1 MNIFFLTETESGC
14 YKWRGATPAK
24 YLRQRGHNVQVFEDE
39 FQAYESPEVLVIF
52 RAHYPNVFKLVEWC
66 KQRSIRVVFD
76 TDDALDLVPRENVNY
91 RGLQERLGLYDF
103 LIENADVVTTT
114 TATLA
119 ADLRERNPNVVILPN
134 SADPD
139 EWTVQPRKA
148 GVRIGWTGS
157 ATHFYDLAV
166 ALPAIRELQKQ
177 HDFTFVLQG
186 ICDDPGLE
194 EFHARLVQSHGR
206 AFSNSPLGKSIKR
219 FLAELRGIRYEFHP
233 MVEFGRHSE
242 KVCELGLDIGIAPL
256 VEDTFNQH
264 KSCIKYYEYALSGA
278 ITVASRVLPYSA
290 EVPITARNS
299 RQSWKDTLEPL
310 LDADHESLWLEQRDW
325 VLTHRNM
332 ARNVEL
338 WEQVYR
344 GELTT
349 SAVAADQNNA
359 LSFLPAASRD
369 ATPLATARRDLF

>member
-24 YLRQRGHNVQVFEDE
+24 YLRQRGHNVQVFSGEL
-39 FQAYESPEVLVIF
+39 QAYESPDVLVIF

-66 KQRSIRVVFD
+66 KQRGIRVVFD
-76 TDDALDLVPRENVNY
+76 TDDALDLVPRSNVNY
-91 RGLQERLGLYDF
+91 RGLQDRLDLYDF

-114 TATLA
+114 TSILA
-119 ADLRERNPNVVILPN
+119 ADLGERNPNVVILPN

-139 EWTVQPRKA
+139 EWTVRPRLP
-148 GVRIGWTGS
+148 GIRIGWTGS
-157 ATHFYDLAV
+157 ATHFDDLAA
-166 ALPAIRELQKQ
+166 ALPAIRDLQKR
-177 HDFTFVLQG
+177 HPFTFVLQG
-186 ICDDPGLE
+186 ICDEPSIE
-194 EFHARLVQSHGR
+194 EFHASLVARHGK

-219 FLAELRGIRYEFHP
+219 FLGELRGIRYEFHP

-256 VEDTFNQH
+256 VEDAFNHH

-290 EVPITARNS
+290 EVPITAKNN

-310 LDADHESLWLEQRDW
+310 LDADRGALWREQRDW
-325 VLTHRNM
+325 VLTYRNM

-349 SAVAADQNNA
+349 SMAVAGQH
-359 LSFLPAASRD
+359 AA
-369 ATPLATARRDLF
+369 

>member
-14 YKWRGATPAK
+14 YKWRGAIPAK
-24 YLRQRGHNVQVFEDE
+24 YLRQRGHTVQILNND
-39 FQAYESPEVLVIF
+39 FQAYESPDVLVIF

-66 KQRSIRVVFD
+66 KERQIRVVFD

-91 RGLQERLGLYDF
+91 RGLQERWDLYDF
-103 LIENADVVTTT
+103 LIETADVVTTT
-114 TATLA
+114 TPILA
-119 ADLRERNPNVVILPN
+119 ADLRGRNPNVVILPN

-139 EWTVQPRKA
+139 ERSVRPRQP

-166 ALPAIRELQKQ
+166 ALGAIRELQKRRP
-177 HDFTFVLQG
+177 FTFVLQG
-186 ICDDPGLE
+186 ICDDAGLD
-194 EFHARLVQSHGR
+194 EFYARLAGAHGK
-206 AFSNSPLGKSIKR
+206 AFSSSPLGKSIKR
-219 FLAELRGIRYEFHP
+219 FLEELDGIQYEFHP

-256 VEDTFNQH
+256 VEDSFNQN

-290 EVPITARNS
+290 EVPITAKNN
-299 RQSWKDTLEPL
+299 RQSWKANLEPL
-310 LDADHESLWLEQRDW
+310 LDADRDLLWRQQRDW

-332 ARNVEL
+332 ERNVEL

-344 GELTT
+344 GDLTT
-349 SAVAADQNNA
+349 SAASQDQN
-359 LSFLPAASRD
+359 AA
-369 ATPLATARRDLF
+369 